1 MSAPRPNRHLPPA
14 PTGWPLLPVPKDGSL
29 DYPALDDSVRQMIR
43 VILLTRPNEQL
54 LHPEFGVG
62 LEQFLHG
69 PNTITTRRRIRD
81 AIAAGLERFEPR
93 IAVDRIEVEP
103 PREQGCPRPSLRT
116 LSQALGVGFSGSC
129 AGSRDGGAG
138 GVT

>member
-1 MSAPRPNRHLPPA
+1 MSTRPNRNLPAA
-14 PTGWPLLPVPKDGSL
+14 PLGWPLLAGPAGGSL

-43 VILLTRPNEQL
+43 IILLTRPGEQL

-93 IAVDRIEVEP
+93 ITVDRIEVEP
-103 PREQGCPRPSLRT
+103 DPARADRLDVAIGYRVRRT
-116 LSQALGVGFSGSC
+116 GEPAAVHLA
-129 AGSRDGGAG
+129 
-138 GVT
+138 VTLEA

>member
-1 MSAPRPNRHLPPA
+1 VSATRPNRHLPAA

-29 DYPALDDSVRQMIR
+29 GYPALDDSVRQMIR
-43 VILLTRPNEQL
+43 VILLTRPGEQL

-103 PREQGCPRPSLRT
+103 DPERADRLDVTIAYRLRRTGQPAAVNLAVT
-116 LSQALGVGFSGSC
+116 LEA
-129 AGSRDGGAG
+129 
-138 GVT
+138 